1 MILNGKEYDVNTLVK
16 NLDTISHSFV
26 KVGNLMLT
34 KREIEILKKNFIQYE
49 TANSLQDLRIKIQ
62 AVMEDDTVDEDDA
75 YELEYVLDSISER
88 DYYDY
93 NSHKN

>member
-1 MILNGKEYDVNTLVK
+1 
-16 NLDTISHSFV
+16 
-26 KVGNLMLT
+26 MLT

>member
-1 MILNGKEYDVNTLVK
+1 MILNGKDYDINTLVK
-16 NLDTISHSFV
+16 NLDTVSNSFV

-34 KREIEILKKNFIQYE
+34 KREIEILKKNFIHYE

-62 AVMEDDTVDEDDA
+62 SVMEDDTVEEDDA
-75 YELEYVLDSISER
+75 YELEYVLESISER

-93 NSHKN
+93 KTH